1 MTNEDIGTALTQART
16 ARGLS
21 LYDVERDTRINRK
34 YLQAL
39 EEGHLNVM
47 PAPVYARAFMRT
59 YAQYLGLNASSI
71 VQQLPGAK
79 PEPEL
84 PPLPHATSEARP
96 PLVSAGW
103 LASGAVVILLLGVGL
118 LLFWNRGGG
127 DDAMTSLPPA
137 AEQGLGAEQVNPQV
151 DEPLP
156 PPVVV
161 PGEAPDLEGQP
172 YLVALATLLEADI
185 PYLIIEADTEDVP
198 EGAVFEQ
205 MPAPGARLSEGDV
218 ITLLVA
224 AIPPP

>member
-1 MTNEDIGTALTQART
+1 MTNEDIGTALTKART

-39 EEGHLNVM
+39 EEGHLDAM

-59 YAQYLGLNASSI
+59 YAQYLGLNAGSL

-79 PEPEL
+79 PEQEL
-84 PPLPHATSEARP
+84 PPLPHAASEARP

-103 LASGAVVILLLGVGL
+103 IASGAVVILLLGVGL

-127 DDAMTSLPPA
+127 DDAMTSVPPPA
-137 AEQGLGAEQVNPQV
+137 ELGLGAEQSNPPV

-185 PYLIIEADTEDVP
+185 LYVIIEAPAEDVP

-205 MPAPGARLSEGDV
+205 TPRAGARLSEGDV

-224 AIPPP
+224 ALPPP

>member
-39 EEGHLNVM
+39 EEGRLEVM

-59 YAQYLGLNASSI
+59 YAQYLGLNAGSL

-84 PPLPHATSEARP
+84 PPLPHATSEAKP

-127 DDAMTSLPPA
+127 DDALTSVPPR
-137 AEQGLGAEQVNPQV
+137 AEGLGAEQQSPPV
-151 DEPLP
+151 DAPLP

-172 YLVALATLLEADI
+172 YLVALATLLEAGI
-185 PYLIIEADTEDVP
+185 PYVIIETDTEDVP

-205 MPAPGARLSEGDV
+205 TPPAGARLSEGDV

-224 AIPPP
+224 ALPPP